1 MPAAEFIEPAVRAVR
16 QIGLARLAKA
26 GVALGV
32 ILAIGY
38 LAKSSDVEGLA
49 HWVDFNDRTGAQWYQ
64 GKLAYLSAGMVFTA
78 IGGPRQAVAFF
89 GAYFFGFWPGLAVST
104 LAAGLGCLLAALIA
118 RVFEARAR
126 QLIRGRVDIA
136 FEYWRQNPVST
147 TVIIRLLPVGSNLLT
162 NLAAGVTGVPLAAF
176 VLASLAGY
184 LPQMAVFA
192 LMGSGVDVGAE
203 WQVALGIGLFV
214 VLMVV
219 GLWIYGRYRR
229 QIRAKRKTARKTSAD

>member
-38 LAKSSDVEGLA
+38 LAKSIDFEGLA
-49 HWVDFNDRTGAQWYQ
+49 QWVDFNDRTGAQWYQ

-118 RVFEARAR
+118 RVFEVRAR

-184 LPQMAVFA
+184 MPQMAVFG

-203 WQVALGIGLFV
+203 WQVALGIGLFA

-229 QIRAKRKTARKTSAD
+229 QIRAKRKTARKTSTD